1 MRDGGII
8 KLYNLVDRSQPGE
21 MPKEELVYASQSYFS
36 YRTASIERRYAAL
49 GANRDFNFVV
59 RLHNVLFVD
68 EKYAI
73 INGVQ
78 YRIDNAEPIF
88 DADSA
93 DLTLVKLEALYDVAE
108 QT

>member
-8 KLYNLVDRSQPGE
+8 KLYNLVNQSLPGA
-21 MPKEELVYASQSYFS
+21 MPKEALVLSNQAYFS

-49 GANRDFNFVV
+49 GANKDFNFVV
-59 RLHNVLFVD
+59 RVHNVLFVE

-78 YRIDNAEPIF
+78 YRIDVSEPIF
-88 DADSA
+88 DDDAA
-93 DLTLVKLEALYDVAE
+93 DLTLVKLEALYDLAE
-108 QT
+108 QN